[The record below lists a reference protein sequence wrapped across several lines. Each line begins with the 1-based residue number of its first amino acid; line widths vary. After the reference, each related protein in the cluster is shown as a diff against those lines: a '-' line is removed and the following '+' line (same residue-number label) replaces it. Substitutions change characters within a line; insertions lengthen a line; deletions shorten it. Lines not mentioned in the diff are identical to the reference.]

1 MNADW
6 ILKAVDVIKSGIANK
21 LVKDNI
27 QIYKVGDNIRID
39 ISGAMKDKG
48 VTDENN
54 RQDWF
59 NVSNRI
65 LLYERREKKMS
76 EIGASKQ

>member
-6 ILKAVDVIKSGIANK
+6 IFEAITVIKSGIANK

-39 ISGAMKDKG
+39 IIGAMKDKG
-48 VTDENN
+48 TADEHN
-54 RQDWF
+54 RQD
-59 NVSNRI
+59 
-65 LLYERREKKMS
+65 
-76 EIGASKQ
+76 

>member
-6 ILKAVDVIKSGIANK
+6 ILEAIDVIKSGIANK

-27 QIYKVGDNIRID
+27 SVYKVGDNIRID

-76 EIGASKQ
+76 EIGVSKQ

>member
-6 ILKAVDVIKSGIANK
+6 ILKVIDVIKSGIANK

-27 QIYKVGDNIRID
+27 SVYKVGDNIRID

-54 RQDWF
+54 RQD
-59 NVSNRI
+59 
-65 LLYERREKKMS
+65 
-76 EIGASKQ
+76 

>member
-1 MNADW
+1 MNTDW
-6 ILKAVDVIKSGIANK
+6 ILEAITVIKSGIANK

-27 QIYKVGDNIRID
+27 SVYKVGDNIRID

-54 RQDWF
+54 RQD
-59 NVSNRI
+59 
-65 LLYERREKKMS
+65 
-76 EIGASKQ
+76 

>member
-6 ILKAVDVIKSGIANK
+6 ILKAINVIKNGVANK

-27 QIYKVGDNIRID
+27 SVYKVGDNIRID

-48 VTDENN
+48 TTDENN
-54 RQDWF
+54 RQD
-59 NVSNRI
+59 
-65 LLYERREKKMS
+65 
-76 EIGASKQ
+76 

>member
-27 QIYKVGDNIRID
+27 SVYKVGDNIRID
-39 ISGAMKDKG
+39 IAGAMKDKG
-48 VTDENN
+48 DAGGNN
-54 RQDWF
+54 
-59 NVSNRI
+59 
-65 LLYERREKKMS
+65 
-76 EIGASKQ
+76 